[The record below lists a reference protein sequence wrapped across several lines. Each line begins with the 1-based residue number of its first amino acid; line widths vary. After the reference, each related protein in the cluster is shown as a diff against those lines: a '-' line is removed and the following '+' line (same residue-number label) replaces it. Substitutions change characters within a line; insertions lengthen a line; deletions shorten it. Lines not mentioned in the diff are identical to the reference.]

1 MRCQPLRRALCA
13 THLSKEMDVK
23 LYKYL
28 PSQYVDNIIQK
39 GELLFRNLSYFRKFE
54 DNRRGDPLEG
64 FHRDNPDNDITLS
77 CPDTGRILA
86 KGDYSFLNSTNSDL
100 IYVFC
105 LSKEHSARLYDE
117 FEADA
122 CIEITDTQEF
132 MKRCR
137 FAVKRLIS
145 SHKSGLLNKDVFY
158 YRDNAPA
165 EFNIKDPKNLAFA
178 KGVHYKHQNEHR
190 MVFGTRKAFELT
202 QSIVINKT
210 YDFIED
216 TKSGIAKSKLLRI
229 GNISDIVKVHYV

>member
-1 MRCQPLRRALCA
+1 M
-13 THLSKEMDVK
+13 K

-28 PSQYVDNIIQK
+28 PSKFVDNVTLR
-39 GELLFRNLSYFRKFE
+39 GELLFRNLSYFRQFE
-54 DNRRGDPLEG
+54 DDRRGDPLEG

-77 CPDTGRILA
+77 CPYTGRLLA

-100 IYVFC
+100 IFVFC
-105 LSKEHSARLYDE
+105 LSKEYSARLYDE

-132 MKRCR
+132 MKRSR

-145 SHKSGLLNKDVFY
+145 SHKSGLLNSDVIY

-165 EFNIKDPKNLAFA
+165 GFNIKDPKNLAFA
-178 KGVHYKHQNEHR
+178 KGVHYTHQNEHR
-190 MVFGTRKAFELT
+190 MVFGTRKAFDLT
-202 QSIVINKT
+202 QSIIINKS
-210 YDFIED
+210 YDFID
-216 TKSGIAKSKLLRI
+216 DAKKGNAKSKLLRI